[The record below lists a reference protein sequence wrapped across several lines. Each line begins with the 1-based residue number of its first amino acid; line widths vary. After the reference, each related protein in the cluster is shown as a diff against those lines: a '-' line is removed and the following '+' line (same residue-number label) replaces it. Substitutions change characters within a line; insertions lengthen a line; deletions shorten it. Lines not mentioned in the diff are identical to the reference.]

1 MDQCAELQLQ
11 LQLLLE
17 EQKQRRLQMQQLLLA
32 EQRRQEIQQMQQQQ
46 LGGFVQQFP
55 SMAPQQYNHFVLP
68 LHNQQQHQQF
78 LPPTLQA
85 PLSLFQAPQAMLQ
98 QYNHFVLPLHNQ
110 FLQPTLQAPPPLFEA
125 PLPLFQAVPPLFEA
139 PLPNNGEIWHVRA
152 TNNGNANTRRKRR
165 RSTSSHEN
173 LNHAVVPFWTEKT
186 KELSKRLWSVRAT
199 DLEVSRLTY
208 WSTFSR
214 TKDCRSWYTV
224 ETKTLK
230 NPTISPRTLWQ
241 SPLPLSQLIT
251 EREQQ
256 KEEQDEKA
264 KAKKKRKIA
273 RSKMKKQ
280 YQTPRT
286 RKIRIYP
293 RQEEK
298 KKLKQWFGVVR
309 RAYNISVA
317 TRKAIEDG
325 DEEMVARLDALA
337 NEVKKDKTGRPII
350 KVNGQG
356 QTYFVTRGRSDA
368 LKLLIRQ
375 IERDTAEA
383 WVLDVPLEVRDSG
396 IRDFEKAIKSGKA
409 RNEERN
415 EGGEEEKK
423 EKFKFRSRKDQ
434 KQTFEI
440 RARDFNRQSGMFAKL
455 KECMRTKKEAI
466 PNEADCAVRVQM
478 NKLGQVYLCFVR
490 EVEAKSENQ
499 APSVDGSFHSTC
511 ALDPGVRTFQAI
523 YDADGQG
530 IEWGKADMT
539 QIMRLCRHA
548 DGIQSK
554 ISKKRATWQLRRA
567 YHRVLKKIK
576 DKVKEVHN
584 KLALFLCENY
594 KVVLIPKFQ
603 VSRMVKKAN
612 RKIRSKTVRQM
623 ACWSHFAF
631 REAMKAKSEL
641 FPWCRIVEVGEA
653 YTSKTCEECGHLHQK
668 LGGSKNFKC
677 PNCGHCADRDLHAA
691 RNILLRYLSQD
702 ETILQRLE
710 LI

>member
-1 MDQCAELQLQ
+1 MKKE
-11 LQLLLE
+11 
-17 EQKQRRLQMQQLLLA
+17 
-32 EQRRQEIQQMQQQQ
+32 
-46 LGGFVQQFP
+46 
-55 SMAPQQYNHFVLP
+55 YHLP
-68 LHNQQQHQQF
+68 
-78 LPPTLQA
+78 
-85 PLSLFQAPQAMLQ
+85 
-98 QYNHFVLPLHNQ
+98 
-110 FLQPTLQAPPPLFEA
+110 
-125 PLPLFQAVPPLFEA
+125 
-139 PLPNNGEIWHVRA
+139 
-152 TNNGNANTRRKRR
+152 
-165 RSTSSHEN
+165 
-173 LNHAVVPFWTEKT
+173 
-186 KELSKRLWSVRAT
+186 
-199 DLEVSRLTY
+199 
-208 WSTFSR
+208 R
-214 TKDCRSWYTV
+214 TKKV
-224 ETKTLK
+224 
-230 NPTISPRTLWQ
+230 
-241 SPLPLSQLIT
+241 
-251 EREQQ
+251 
-256 KEEQDEKA
+256 
-264 KAKKKRKIA
+264 
-273 RSKMKKQ
+273 
-280 YQTPRT
+280 
-286 RKIRIYP
+286 RIYP

-298 KKLKQWFGVVR
+298 KKLKQWFGVTR
-309 RAYNISVA
+309 RAYNIAVA
-317 TRKAIEDG
+317 TKKAVEEGSDQETMRRYNELKNELRR
-325 DEEMVARLDALA
+325 DEH
-337 NEVKKDKTGRPII
+337 GRPII
-350 KVNGQG
+350 KVNQ
-356 QTYFVTRGRSDA
+356 QKKIY
-368 LKLLIRQ
+368 LLTKRTKEASIKQLSRQ
-375 IERDTAEA
+375 LEREGEQ

-576 DKVKEVHN
+576 DKMKEVHN